1 MLILLIFLVNLIYAL
16 VSPISKVALQYSTPM
31 FLAAFRMML
40 AGFLTLIYQLFF
52 VKEKLEITKKSL
64 MTLVFGGV
72 LSIYVAGILEFCS
85 LENLASSK
93 IGFLYNLYPM
103 AAALIS
109 YLIIR
114 EKLSSNKWMGLLI
127 GFLGALPLLLSTF
140 QGDVPLHRYFG
151 VFSLSEIAVLAGIFA
166 CPLGWIPVQID
177 ISNQK
182 YSTNIALGVTQII
195 GGIIAL
201 LNSFLLDTWDP
212 IPVFNLGNFLLSSIV
227 LTIFSNIIANILYI
241 ELLKRY
247 TYTLIAFS
255 GFLTAFLTAFFD
267 WVLFGYGINFNF
279 YLSTVIS
286 LVGFYLFY
294 KEEFKLGKT

>member
-1 MLILLIFLVNLIYAL
+1 MLILLILLINVIYAL
-16 VSPISKVALQYSTPM
+16 VSPISKLALQYSTPM
-31 FLAAFRMML
+31 FLAAFRMIF
-40 AGFLTLIYQLFF
+40 AGFLTLLYQCFF
-52 VKEKLEITKKSL
+52 VKERLEISKKSFL
-64 MTLVFGGV
+64 TLVFGGI

-109 YLIIR
+109 YLIIN
-114 EKLSSNKWMGLLI
+114 EKLSSNKWVGLFI

-151 VFSLSEIAVLAGIFA
+151 ILSLSEIAVIASIFA

-177 ISNQK
+177 ISNNK
-182 YSTNIALGVTQII
+182 YSTNIALGITQII
-195 GGIIAL
+195 GGMIAL

-212 IPVFNLGNFLLSSIV
+212 IPVFDLKNFLISSII
-227 LTIFSNIIANILYI
+227 LTLFSNILANILYI
-241 ELLKRY
+241 ELLKKY
-247 TYTLIAFS
+247 TYTFIAFS

-267 WVLFGYGINFNF
+267 WAFFGYGINVSF
-279 YLSTVIS
+279 YLSTLIS
-286 LVGFYLFY
+286 LIGFYLFY
-294 KEEFKLGKT
+294 KEEFKIGKE